1 MSPSALFFHL
11 LNFSAPA
18 VIVALLVA
26 FSARIVVPGQAAF
39 KRWWAPVA
47 INSIVGMLVL
57 VAGLWHY
64 GVDGKMATYAVL
76 AIAVGTSQWL
86 QGRFRGFG

>member
-18 VIVALLVA
+18 VTVALLVA
-26 FSARIVVPGQAAF
+26 CSVRIVAPRQAAF
-39 KRWWAPVA
+39 KRWWASIA
-47 INSIVGMLVL
+47 INSIVGVLVL

-64 GVDGKMATYAVL
+64 GVDGKMATYAAL
-76 AIAVGTSQWL
+76 AMAVGTSQWL
-86 QGRFRGFG
+86 QCRFPGAG